1 MWTMAGGGED
11 DEARRQLERVWR
23 RRQRPENEVPGS
35 VAIDAVLVG
44 NDEVVVFISGLRAF
58 SNGVELS
65 LEVRARHTS
74 TDERGGMFGLYG
86 HAGPGDPLLLGIE
99 LSDGRRCTNLDRIDL
114 DDSEPA
120 ERPMLTP
127 GGGSSTDRSADL
139 TLFLSPLPPPGEFR
153 IVCAWPKR
161 GLAETITVLS
171 ADDILEAARRARV
184 LWQWEPESQPVWSV
198 KPPEVP
204 KGGWFAEQQ
213 AQDHE
218 TQQGPVCI
226 GTSRERLRVMDESDL
241 FVLREQA
248 DGGDRDA
255 VDQLIELA
263 GERGDLDELRRF
275 ADQGNTTA
283 SDQLIEVASEQGN
296 LDELRRLADQG
307 NTTAREVL
315 EELEE

>member
-1 MWTMAGGGED
+1 MWTTASGGDYE
-11 DEARRQLERVWR
+11 EARRHSEMVWR

-35 VAIDAVLVG
+35 LAIDAVLVG
-44 NDEVVVFISGLRAF
+44 NDEVVVFISCARAF

-74 TDERGGMFGLYG
+74 IDERGGMFGLHG

-99 LSDGRRCTNLDRIDL
+99 LSDGRRCTNVDRLDI
-114 DDSEPA
+114 DDSDPA

-139 TLFLSPLPPPGEFR
+139 TLFLSPLPPPGDLR
-153 IVCAWPKR
+153 VVCAWPKR

-171 ADDILEAARRARV
+171 ADDILEAAQRARV
-184 LWQWEPESQPVWSV
+184 LWPWEPEPEPIWSV

-213 AQDHE
+213 AQNHE
-218 TQQGPVCI
+218 LQRGPTDR
-226 GTSRERLRVMDESDL
+226 GKTREGLRVMDESDL
-241 FVLREQA
+241 YVLRERA
-248 DGGDRDA
+248 GSGDRDA

-263 GERGDLDELRRF
+263 
-275 ADQGNTTA
+275 
-283 SDQLIEVASEQGN
+283 SEQGN
-296 LDELRRLADQG
+296 LEELRRLADQR

>member
-11 DEARRQLERVWR
+11 DEAASPEMVWR

-44 NDEVVVFISGLRAF
+44 NDEVVVFISGVRAF

-74 TDERGGMFGLYG
+74 TDERGDMFGLHG

-99 LSDGRRCTNLDRIDL
+99 LSDGRRCTNLDRPDL
-114 DDSEPA
+114 DDSDPA

-127 GGGSSTDRSADL
+127 GGGSSTARSADL
-139 TLFLSPLPPPGEFR
+139 TLFLSPLPPPGDLR
-153 IVCAWPKR
+153 VVCAWPKR

-171 ADDILEAARRARV
+171 ADDILEASRRARV
-184 LWQWEPESQPVWSV
+184 LWPWEPEPVWSAE
-198 KPPEVP
+198 PPEVP

-213 AQDHE
+213 APSHE
-218 TQQGPVCI
+218 PQLGPTAM
-226 GTSRERLRVMDESDL
+226 GETRERLRVMDESDL
-241 FVLREQA
+241 FVLRERA
-248 DGGDRDA
+248 ESGDRDA

-283 SDQLIEVASEQGN
+283 SDQLIEVAGEQGN
-296 LDELRRLADQG
+296 LEELRRLANQG